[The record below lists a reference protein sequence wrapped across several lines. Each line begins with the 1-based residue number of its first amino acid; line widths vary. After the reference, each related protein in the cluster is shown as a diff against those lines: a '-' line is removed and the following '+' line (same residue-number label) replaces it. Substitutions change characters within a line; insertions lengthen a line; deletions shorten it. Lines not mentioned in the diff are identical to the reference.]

1 MTKKELCFYLH
12 FKTLETRRAMLE
24 FHFLFQSI
32 WISREVFQPILA
44 AMI

>member
-24 FHFLFQSI
+24 FLFQSI